1 MIDIEEVDDPVS
13 TAGDRADP
21 ERPGVVDLR
30 GREGTGAEPN
40 RLGGR
45 SPAVYAYTLKL
56 I

>member
-40 RLGGR
+40 RWGVDYRPFMCIR
-45 SPAVYAYTLKL
+45 SS
-56 I
+56 